1 MSKRPGL
8 SNLASRLSNKGQTAA
23 SEEMATPPEQD
34 ERGVIERRQKRG
46 SQPDGRKG
54 VLLRLKPDAWFQLK
68 SMAAEQT
75 ISRGEIYTMQSALE
89 EAVNDWFRKNGKPP
103 IA

>member
-8 SNLASRLSNKGQTAA
+8 SKLASRLSTKGQAAA
-23 SEEMATPPEQD
+23 SEEVATSPEQD
-34 ERGVIERRQKRG
+34 ERGIERRQKRG

-89 EAVNDWFRKNGKPP
+89 EAVNDWFRKHGKPP